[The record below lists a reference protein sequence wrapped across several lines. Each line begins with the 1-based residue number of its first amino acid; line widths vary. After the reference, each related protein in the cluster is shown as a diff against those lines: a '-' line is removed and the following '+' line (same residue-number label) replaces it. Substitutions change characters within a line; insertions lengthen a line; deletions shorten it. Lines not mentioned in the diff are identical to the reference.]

1 MLVLEWNTWQRLN
14 LLVEVIDAETSSTI
28 YTFDSLKPSTV
39 VRQENISQLSIDT
52 SDPNYFYRVKVA
64 NQQDRF
70 PDGRP
75 HLFCHLFKFSHGDV
89 IKLLPTPREGE
100 AVICEC
106 F

>member
-1 MLVLEWNTWQRLN
+1 MIVLEWHTWQRLN
-14 LLVEVIDAETSSTI
+14 LLVEVIDAETSSTVC
-28 YTFDSLKPSTV
+28 TFEALKPNEV
-39 VRQENISQLSIDT
+39 VRESNLSQLDLDT

-75 HLFCHLFKFSHGDV
+75 HLFCPLFKFSHGDV
-89 IKLLPTPREGE
+89 IKFISVPREGE